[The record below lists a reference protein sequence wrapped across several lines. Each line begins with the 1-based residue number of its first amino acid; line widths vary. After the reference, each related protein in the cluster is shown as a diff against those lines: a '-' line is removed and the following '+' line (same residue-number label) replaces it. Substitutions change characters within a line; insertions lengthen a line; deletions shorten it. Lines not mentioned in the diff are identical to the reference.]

1 MSKSWKLVTIGNS
14 GLTIADGNYSSK
26 YPSSSEFIASGIPF
40 IRANNFKNKTIVD
53 DELYF
58 ISAIKHAQITKGH
71 LKPKD
76 VLITTRGNIG
86 ELAIVPERHDN
97 SNINAQ
103 IVLLRCNKDWE
114 PLFLL
119 YVLSSPSVK
128 DQLPK
133 LTTGTALKQL
143 PVKNLK
149 KIQIPLPPLDVQQ
162 KIASILDA
170 ADTLRQKDK
179 ALLAKYDELTQALF
193 LDMFG
198 DPVSNPKGWEKKSFD
213 EMVKFDTKMT
223 KDFDKYGDFLHVGI
237 GNIQKS
243 TGKII
248 DCLTAKEEKLT
259 SGKYLFDNRHIIYS
273 KIRPNLNKVALPD
286 FTGLC
291 SADSYPLLPIQGI
304 SNRVFIAYIL
314 RSECF
319 LDFILQHSTRTNI
332 PKANRA
338 QMKLFIG
345 FCPPIELQTQF
356 AERVALIEQQKA
368 QAQASLEKSEELF
381 NSLLQKAFNGE
392 LIES

>member
-1 MSKSWKLVTIGNS
+1 MSSNRVKLCTVCKINNGYAFKSDDYKNTGVPLIRISNFDDGEVLIDDKTIYVDQVFISTRRDFIVEKGDILIALSGATTGKYGIYNYDFPSLLNQRIGLIKSGASTKLFGKYFYHYLNVLKEEILRNAGGAAQPNISTKTIGD
-14 GLTIADGNYSSK
+14 L
-26 YPSSSEFIASGIPF
+26 
-40 IRANNFKNKTIVD
+40 
-53 DELYF
+53 
-58 ISAIKHAQITKGH
+58 
-71 LKPKD
+71 
-76 VLITTRGNIG
+76 
-86 ELAIVPERHDN
+86 
-97 SNINAQ
+97 
-103 IVLLRCNKDWE
+103 
-114 PLFLL
+114 
-119 YVLSSPSVK
+119 
-128 DQLPK
+128 
-133 LTTGTALKQL
+133 
-143 PVKNLK
+143 
-149 KIQIPLPPLDVQQ
+149 QIPLPPLDVQQ

-356 AERVALIEQQKA
+356 AERVAIIEQQKA
-368 QAQASLEKSEELF
+368 QAHASLVKSEELF
-381 NSLLQKAFNGE
+381 NSLLQKAFKGE
-392 LIES
+392 LV

>member
-1 MSKSWKLVTIGNS
+1 MRKWKQIELGDVATFYNGYPFKPTEWSTKGREIIRIQNLTKGSSQTNYYEGKLSNKYSVSKGDILISWSGSLGVYEWEKEDAWLNQHLFKVVFDKEEVDKTFFKYLIGVSLEKLETQVHGATM
-14 GLTIADGNYSSK
+14 
-26 YPSSSEFIASGIPF
+26 
-40 IRANNFKNKTIVD
+40 
-53 DELYF
+53 
-58 ISAIKHAQITKGH
+58 KHITK
-71 LKPKD
+71 KNFD
-76 VLITTRGNIG
+76 
-86 ELAIVPERHDN
+86 A
-97 SNINAQ
+97 
-103 IVLLRCNKDWE
+103 
-114 PLFLL
+114 F
-119 YVLSSPSVK
+119 
-128 DQLPK
+128 
-133 LTTGTALKQL
+133 
-143 PVKNLK
+143 PVN
-149 KIQIPLPPLDVQQ
+149 LPPLDVQQ

-345 FCPPIELQTQF
+345 FCPPIELQNQF
-356 AERVALIEQQKA
+356 AERVAIIEQQKA

-392 LIES
+392 LV